1 MDDET
6 MSANSNIPVTIGI
19 PTFNRAGG
27 YLRNV
32 IERSLG
38 QTYQDLEVI
47 VADNCSTDE
56 TSELVRSI
64 GDPRLRYYRHD
75 TNIGA
80 TNNFNFCLE
89 KARGKYFLL
98 FHDDDMI
105 DIDFVE
111 TCISSVGPNETTGV
125 ILTGV
130 RTINENDK
138 VLGRQKNKVSGL
150 PPVEFI
156 RGWFNGEIALYLCN
170 TLYNTEYLREIGGF
184 KSKKNLF
191 LDLVVTIILVT
202 KYGRVDVPE
211 IKASFRRHS
220 SNRGS
225 TIAIQD
231 WIEESLYLLEVMC
244 EQLPEDCHS
253 LTEEGNLYF
262 CKKMYWYNSKK
273 PRLMSRLID
282 YLRIYKSFNYICS
295 PMEFYYEKK

>member
-6 MSANSNIPVTIGI
+6 MNNNSNTLVTIGI
-19 PTFNRAGG
+19 PTYNRAGG

-38 QTYQDLEVI
+38 QTYQNLEII

-56 TSELVRSI
+56 TPDLVRSI
-64 GDPRLRYYRHD
+64 EDPRLRYFRHD

-80 TNNFNFCLE
+80 IKNFNFCLDQ
-89 KARGKYFLL
+89 AHGKYFLL

-111 TCISSVGPNETTGV
+111 TCISSLGPDQTTGA

-130 RTINENDK
+130 RTIDENDK
-138 VLGRQKNKVSGL
+138 LLSEQENWVSGL
-150 PPVEFI
+150 PPAEFI
-156 RGWFNGEIALYLCN
+156 RGWFNNEVALYLCN
-170 TLYNTEYLREIGGF
+170 TLYNTDNLREIGGF
-184 KSKKNLF
+184 KSEKNLF
-191 LDLVVTIILVT
+191 LDLVVTFILIT
-202 KYGRVDVPE
+202 KFGRVDVPG

-225 TIAIQD
+225 TIPIQD
-231 WIEESLYLLEVMC
+231 WVEESLYLLEVMC
-244 EQLPEDCHS
+244 ELLPEDCRS
-253 LTEEGNLYF
+253 LTDEGKLYF

-273 PRLMSRLID
+273 PRLIPRLVD
-282 YLRIYKSFNYICS
+282 YLRIYKSFDYVYS
-295 PMEFYYEKK
+295 PRAFLAAK

>member
-1 MDDET
+1 MEDET
-6 MSANSNIPVTIGI
+6 MSANSNTLVTIGI
-19 PTFNRAGG
+19 PTYNRAGG

-32 IERSLG
+32 IERSLE
-38 QTYQDLEVI
+38 QTYQNLEVI
-47 VADNCSTDE
+47 VADNCSTDD

-64 GDPRLRYYRHD
+64 EDPRLRYFRHD

-111 TCISSVGPNETTGV
+111 TCISSLGPNQTTGV

-130 RTINENDK
+130 RTIDENDK
-138 VLGRQKNKVSGL
+138 VQWEQKNKVSGL
-150 PPVEFI
+150 SPAEFI
-156 RGWFNGEIALYLCN
+156 RGWFNDEIALYLCN
-170 TLYNTEYLREIGGF
+170 TFYNTEHLREIGGF
-184 KSKKNLF
+184 KSKKDLY
-191 LDLVVTIILVT
+191 LDLVVTIILIT

-211 IKASFRRHS
+211 VKASFRRHS

-231 WIEESLYLLEVMC
+231 WIEESHYLLEVMC
-244 EQLPEDCHS
+244 EQLPEDCYS
-253 LTEEGNLYF
+253 LTENGNLYF

-282 YLRIYKSFNYICS
+282 YLRIYKSFNYVYS
-295 PMEFYYEKK
+295 PLAFHFARN